1 MTLDLR
7 QVSQKAQ
14 EAVRRR
20 DCDTGHHLERVGRIT
35 RLIAEGVAASHGLNG
50 ELIDQLALA
59 APLHDIG
66 KIAIPDAI
74 LLKQGRLEAEELA
87 VMRTHVEQG
96 LAVLQRLLA
105 ADAIP
110 PQPATELMAVVIA
123 THHERL
129 DGSGYPAGLR
139 GEAIPIAGRIVAV
152 ADVFD
157 ALTGTRPY
165 RRSATVAEGLALVQ
179 QQAADGLLDPACVAA
194 LAARQAELERIVAF
208 SADAAADR

>member
-7 QVSQKAQ
+7 QVTRKAQ
-14 EAVRRR
+14 EVVRRHDR
-20 DCDTGHHLERVGRIT
+20 DTGDHLERVGRIA
-35 RLIAEGVAASHGLNG
+35 RLIAEGLAASHGLDD

-74 LLKQGRLEAEELA
+74 LCKQGRLEAGELA

-110 PQPATELMAVVIA
+110 PQPATELMAAVIA

-157 ALTGTRPY
+157 ALTGSRPY
-165 RRSATVAEGLALVQ
+165 RRRVAVAEGLALVQ
-179 QQAADGLLDPACVAA
+179 QQAADGLLDRACVAA
-194 LAARQAELERIVAF
+194 LAARQAQLERIVAF

>member
-7 QVSQKAQ
+7 QVTRKAQ
-14 EAVRRR
+14 EVVRRHDR
-20 DCDTGHHLERVGRIT
+20 DTGDHLERVGRIA
-35 RLIAEGVAASHGLNG
+35 RLIAEGLAASHGLDD

-74 LLKQGRLEAEELA
+74 LCKQGRLEAGELA

-110 PQPATELMAVVIA
+110 PQPATELMAAVIA

-139 GEAIPIAGRIVAV
+139 DEAIPIAGRIVAV

-157 ALTGTRPY
+157 ALTGSRPY
-165 RRSATVAEGLALVQ
+165 RRRVAVAEGLALVQ
-179 QQAADGLLDPACVAA
+179 QQAADGLLDRACVAA
-194 LAARQAELERIVAF
+194 LAARQAQLERIVAF

>member
-1 MTLDLR
+1 VTLDLR
-7 QVSQKAQ
+7 QVTRKAQ
-14 EAVRRR
+14 EVVRRHDR
-20 DCDTGHHLERVGRIT
+20 DTGDHLERVGRIA
-35 RLIAEGVAASHGLNG
+35 RLIAEGLAASHGLDG
-50 ELIDQLALA
+50 ELIDQLTLA

-74 LLKQGRLEAEELA
+74 LCKQGRLEAGELA

-110 PQPATELMAVVIA
+110 PQPATELMAAVIA

-157 ALTGTRPY
+157 ALTGSRPY
-165 RRSATVAEGLALVQ
+165 RRRVAVAEGLALVQ
-179 QQAADGLLDPACVAA
+179 QQAADGLLDRACVAA
-194 LAARQAELERIVAF
+194 LAARQAQLERIVAF

>member
-1 MTLDLR
+1 VTLDLR
-7 QVSQKAQ
+7 QVTRKAQ
-14 EAVRRR
+14 EVVRRHDR
-20 DCDTGHHLERVGRIT
+20 DTGDHLERVGRIA
-35 RLIAEGVAASHGLNG
+35 RLIAEGLAASHGLDD

-59 APLHDIG
+59 ATLHDIG

-74 LLKQGRLEAEELA
+74 LCKQGRLEAGELA

-110 PQPATELMAVVIA
+110 PQPATELMAAVIA

-157 ALTGTRPY
+157 ALTGSRPY
-165 RRSATVAEGLALVQ
+165 RRRVTVAEGLALLQ

-194 LAARQAELERIVAF
+194 LAARQAQLERIVAF

>member
-7 QVSQKAQ
+7 QVTRKAQ
-14 EAVRRR
+14 EVVRRHDR
-20 DCDTGHHLERVGRIT
+20 DTGDHLERVGRIA
-35 RLIAEGVAASHGLNG
+35 RLIAEGLAASHGLDD

-59 APLHDIG
+59 ATLHDIG

-74 LLKQGRLEAEELA
+74 LCKQGRLEAGELA

-110 PQPATELMAVVIA
+110 PQPATELMAAVIA

-157 ALTGTRPY
+157 ALTGSRPY
-165 RRSATVAEGLALVQ
+165 RRRVAVAEGLALVQ
-179 QQAADGLLDPACVAA
+179 QQAADGLLDRACVAA
-194 LAARQAELERIVAF
+194 LAARQAQLERIVAF

>member
-7 QVSQKAQ
+7 QVTRKAQ
-14 EAVRRR
+14 EVVRRHDR
-20 DCDTGHHLERVGRIT
+20 DTGDHLERVGRIA
-35 RLIAEGVAASHGLNG
+35 RLIAEGLAASHGLDD

-59 APLHDIG
+59 ATLHDIG

-74 LLKQGRLEAEELA
+74 LCKQGRLEAGELA

-110 PQPATELMAVVIA
+110 PQPATELMAAVIA

-157 ALTGTRPY
+157 ALTGSRPY
-165 RRSATVAEGLALVQ
+165 RRRVAVAEGLALVQ
-179 QQAADGLLDPACVAA
+179 QQAADGLLDRACVAA
-194 LAARQAELERIVAF
+194 LAARQAQLERIVAF
-208 SADAAADR
+208 TADAAADR